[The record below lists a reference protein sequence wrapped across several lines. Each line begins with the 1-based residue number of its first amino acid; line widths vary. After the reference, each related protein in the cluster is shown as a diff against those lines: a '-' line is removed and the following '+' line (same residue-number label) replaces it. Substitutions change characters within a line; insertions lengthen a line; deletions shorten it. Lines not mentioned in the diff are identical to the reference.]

1 MHDIAGAD
9 VAPVTPQAP
18 MSASSSAGSERT
30 VPDGTV
36 AWFDPVSG
44 IAGDMALGALLDAG
58 ADLEFVIEQLQTL
71 GVDGWQLS
79 TERVRR
85 NELAA
90 TRAVVDAP
98 EGHHHRR
105 WRHIR
110 ELLEGA
116 SLEDRIR
123 GRALAAFE
131 ALAVAE
137 GQVHGVP
144 PDDVHFHEVGA
155 LDAIVDIV
163 GVCAAL
169 ESLGVDEVA
178 CGPVAVGK
186 GTIHAAHG
194 VLPNPPPAVGYLLA
208 GHPVVGVDIDME
220 LTTPTGAAIVAALAS
235 TFGPVPP
242 MTLTSVGF
250 GAGTRELP
258 GRPNVTG
265 VLIGT
270 ATVSDGSG
278 SSGGESGA
286 SAERAEAGGP
296 AAALGTSMSA
306 VAGAESTSEL
316 VELATNLDDVS
327 GELLGHAIDEL
338 LAAGALDAWAVPIVM
353 KHGRPAHT
361 LMALCSADEVTALG
375 DLMAR
380 LTGTLGLRA
389 RTVVRTALE
398 RHVSTVHVDGQT
410 IRVKHG
416 PYRSKPEW
424 ADVVAAAEALD
435 RTPADVARAAG
446 TSEPRNREADAP

>member
-1 MHDIAGAD
+1 MHDIAAAD
-9 VAPVTPQAP
+9 APSVTPQAP
-18 MSASSSAGSERT
+18 VAASSSAGGERSA
-30 VPDGTV
+30 PDGTV

-58 ADLEFVIEQLQTL
+58 ADLDSVIEQLQTL

-79 TERVRR
+79 AERVRR

-110 ELLEGA
+110 ELLESAPLG
-116 SLEDRIR
+116 DRIR

-144 PDDVHFHEVGA
+144 PDEVHFHEVGA

-242 MTLTSVGF
+242 MTVTGVGF

-270 ATVSDGSG
+270 RATEVSRTD
-278 SSGGESGA
+278 
-286 SAERAEAGGP
+286 AGL
-296 AAALGTSMSA
+296 AATMAA
-306 VAGAESTSEL
+306 IEGAESTEEL

-327 GELLGHAIDEL
+327 GELLGHAIEEL

-353 KHGRPAHT
+353 KQGRPAHT
-361 LMALCSADEVTALG
+361 LMALCSTSDVAALS
-375 DLMAR
+375 DLITR

-398 RHVSTVHVDGQT
+398 RHVSTVHVDGQAM
-410 IRVKHG
+410 RVKHG
-416 PYRSKPEW
+416 PHRSKPEW
-424 ADVVAAAEALD
+424 ADVVAAAKALG
-435 RTPADVARAAG
+435 RTPADVAREAS
-446 TSEPRNREADAP
+446 TSEPRTGESDAP

>member
-1 MHDIAGAD
+1 MARPSTAG
-9 VAPVTPQAP
+9 
-18 MSASSSAGSERT
+18 GERT
-30 VPDGTV
+30 VPGGTV

-58 ADLEFVIEQLQTL
+58 ADLEFVIERLQTL
-71 GVDGWQLS
+71 GVDGWRLS
-79 TERVRR
+79 AERVRR

-110 ELLEGA
+110 ELLERA
-116 SLEDRIR
+116 PLEDRIR

-144 PDDVHFHEVGA
+144 PDEVHFHEVGA

-169 ESLGVDEVA
+169 ESLGVDEIA

-194 VLPNPPPAVGYLLA
+194 VLPNPPPAVGYLLS

-235 TFGPVPP
+235 VFGPVPP

-250 GAGTRELP
+250 GAGTRDLP

-270 ATVSDGSG
+270 PATETSHPDTGLDGSM
-278 SSGGESGA
+278 
-286 SAERAEAGGP
+286 
-296 AAALGTSMSA
+296 AAIDGT
-306 VAGAESTSEL
+306 ETTTEL
-316 VELATNLDDVS
+316 VELATNLDDVT

-353 KHGRPAHT
+353 KHGRPANT

-398 RHVSTVHVDGQT
+398 RHISTVDVDGQT

-416 PYRSKPEW
+416 PHRSKPEW
-424 ADVVAAAEALD
+424 ADVVAAAEALG
-435 RTPADVARAAG
+435 RAPADVAREAS
-446 TSEPRNREADAP
+446 TSEQCNPD

>member
-1 MHDIAGAD
+1 MHDIAAAD
-9 VAPVTPQAP
+9 TSPVTPHAP
-18 MSASSSAGSERT
+18 TAASSSAGAERSA
-30 VPDGTV
+30 PDGTV

-58 ADLEFVIEQLQTL
+58 ADLEFVIEQLQML

-79 TERVRR
+79 AERVQR

-110 ELLEGA
+110 ELLERA

-144 PDDVHFHEVGA
+144 PDEVHFHEVGA

-169 ESLGVDEVA
+169 ESLGIDEVA

-208 GHPVVGVDIDME
+208 GRPVVGVDVDME

-235 TFGPVPP
+235 VFGPVPP
-242 MTLTSVGF
+242 MTVTGVGF

-270 ATVSDGSG
+270 RTTEVSRTDAGLAAT
-278 SSGGESGA
+278 
-286 SAERAEAGGP
+286 
-296 AAALGTSMSA
+296 MSA
-306 VAGAESTSEL
+306 IEGAESTAEL

-327 GELLGHAIDEL
+327 GELLGHAIEEL

-398 RHVSTVHVDGQT
+398 RHISTVDVDGQT

-416 PYRSKPEW
+416 PHRSKPEW
-424 ADVVAAAEALD
+424 ADVVAAAKALD

>member
-1 MHDIAGAD
+1 MHDIAAAD
-9 VAPVTPQAP
+9 ASSVTPQAP
-18 MSASSSAGSERT
+18 VAASSSADGERSA
-30 VPDGTV
+30 PDGTV

-58 ADLEFVIEQLQTL
+58 ADLAFVVEQLQTL

-79 TERVRR
+79 AERVRR

-110 ELLEGA
+110 ELLESA
-116 SLEDRIR
+116 PLEDRIR

-144 PDDVHFHEVGA
+144 PDEVHFHEVGA

-208 GHPVVGVDIDME
+208 GHPVVGVDVDME

-242 MTLTSVGF
+242 MTVTGVGF

-265 VLIGT
+265 VLIGARANEVSST
-270 ATVSDGSG
+270 DAGLAATM
-278 SSGGESGA
+278 
-286 SAERAEAGGP
+286 
-296 AAALGTSMSA
+296 AAIE
-306 VAGAESTSEL
+306 GAESTEEL

-327 GELLGHAIDEL
+327 GELLGHAIEEL

-361 LMALCSADEVTALG
+361 LMALCNASDVTALG
-375 DLMAR
+375 DLMAG

-398 RHVSTVHVDGQT
+398 RHTSTVDVDGQA

-416 PYRSKPEW
+416 PHRNKPEW
-424 ADVVAAAEALD
+424 SDVVAAANALA
-435 RTPADVARAAG
+435 RTPAEIA
-446 TSEPRNREADAP
+446 REAITRAQHNRN

>member
-1 MHDIAGAD
+1 MRDSGAAD
-9 VAPVTPQAP
+9 TSPVTPHAP
-18 MSASSSAGSERT
+18 MAGSSSADGERG
-30 VPDGTV
+30 PPRGTV

-58 ADLEFVIEQLQTL
+58 ADLEFVIDQLRLL
-71 GVDGWQLS
+71 GVGGWQLS
-79 TERVRR
+79 AERVRR

-98 EGHHHRR
+98 EAHHHRR
-105 WRHIR
+105 WRDIR
-110 ELLEGA
+110 ALLEGA
-116 SLEDRIR
+116 PLEDRVR

-137 GQVHGVP
+137 GMVHGVA
-144 PDDVHFHEVGA
+144 PDEVHFHEVGA

-163 GVCAAL
+163 GVSAAL

-186 GTIHAAHG
+186 GTINAAHG
-194 VLPNPPPAVGYLLA
+194 VLPNPPPAVAHLLA
-208 GHPVVGVDIDME
+208 GHPVVGVDVDVE

-235 TFGPVPP
+235 QFGPVPP

-250 GAGTRELP
+250 GAGTRDLP

-270 ATVSDGSG
+270 AAAADGSA
-278 SSGGESGA
+278 SPDSESGGSGESI
-286 SAERAEAGGP
+286 ERAMPGRP
-296 AAALGTSMSA
+296 AAALGSAMSA
-306 VAGAESTSEL
+306 VTGADVTVEL

-338 LAAGALDAWAVPIVM
+338 LAAGALDAWAIPIVM
-353 KHGRPAHT
+353 KLGRPAHT
-361 LMALCSADEVTALG
+361 LMALCNADEVTALG
-375 DLMAR
+375 DVMAR

-389 RTVVRTALE
+389 RTVVRTALG
-398 RHVSTVHVDGQT
+398 RHVSTVHVDGQA

-416 PYRSKPEW
+416 PHRSKPEW
-424 ADVVAAAEALD
+424 SDVVAAAKALG
-435 RTPADVARAAG
+435 RTPADVARQAS
-446 TSEPRNREADAP
+446 TREPGDRD

>member
-1 MHDIAGAD
+1 M
-9 VAPVTPQAP
+9 
-18 MSASSSAGSERT
+18 
-30 VPDGTV
+30 

-79 TERVRR
+79 AERVRR

-116 SLEDRIR
+116 PLEDRVR

-144 PDDVHFHEVGA
+144 PDEVHFHEVGA

-169 ESLGVDEVA
+169 QSLAVDEVA

-208 GHPVVGVDIDME
+208 GHPVVGVDVDVE

-235 TFGPVPP
+235 RFGPVPP

-250 GAGTRELP
+250 GAGTRDLP

-270 ATVSDGSG
+270 AAAASEPDASDGQVG
-278 SSGGESGA
+278 YG
-286 SAERAEAGGP
+286 RP
-296 AAALGTSMSA
+296 ALSLGTAMSA
-306 VAGAESTSEL
+306 VAGADVTEEL
-316 VELATNLDDVS
+316 VELATNLDDVT
-327 GELLGHAIDEL
+327 GELLGYAIDEL

-353 KHGRPAHT
+353 KQGRPAHT
-361 LMALCSADEVTALG
+361 LMALCNAGDVTAVG

-389 RTVVRTALE
+389 RPVVRTALG
-398 RHVSTVHVDGQT
+398 RHVSTVHVDGQA

-416 PYRSKPEW
+416 PHRSKPEW
-424 ADVVAAAEALD
+424 SDVVAAAQALD
-435 RTPADVARAAG
+435 RTPAEVAREASTAESSG
-446 TSEPRNREADAP
+446 EQRNRG

>member
-208 GHPVVGVDIDME
+208 GHPVVGVDVDME
-220 LTTPTGAAIVAALAS
+220 LTTPTGAAILAALAS

-242 MTLTSVGF
+242 MTVTGVGF

-270 ATVSDGSG
+270 RATEVSRTD
-278 SSGGESGA
+278 
-286 SAERAEAGGP
+286 AGL
-296 AAALGTSMSA
+296 AATMTAIG
-306 VAGAESTSEL
+306 GAESTEEL

-327 GELLGHAIDEL
+327 GELLGHAIEEL

-398 RHVSTVHVDGQT
+398 RHVSTVHVDGQA

-416 PYRSKPEW
+416 PHRSKPEW
-424 ADVVAAAEALD
+424 ADVVAAAEELG
-435 RTPADVARAAG
+435 RTPADVAR
-446 TSEPRNREADAP
+446 EASALAENGNS

>member
-1 MHDIAGAD
+1 M
-9 VAPVTPQAP
+9 
-18 MSASSSAGSERT
+18 
-30 VPDGTV
+30 

-58 ADLEFVIEQLQTL
+58 ADLEFVIEQVQTL
-71 GVDGWQLS
+71 GVDGWQLGA
-79 TERVRR
+79 ERVLR

-90 TRAVVDAP
+90 TRAIVDAP

-105 WRHIR
+105 WRDIR
-110 ELLEGA
+110 VLLEDA
-116 SLEDRIR
+116 PLEDRIR
-123 GRALAAFE
+123 SRALAAFE

-137 GQVHGVP
+137 GLVHGVA

-186 GTIHAAHG
+186 GTINAAHG
-194 VLPNPPPAVGYLLA
+194 VLPNPPPAVAYLLA
-208 GHPVVGVDIDME
+208 GHPVVGVDVDME

-235 TFGPVPP
+235 VFGPVPP

-250 GAGTRELP
+250 GAGTRDLP

-270 ATVSDGSG
+270 AAAVSVPDGSG
-278 SSGGESGA
+278 RQ
-286 SAERAEAGGP
+286 AEP
-296 AAALGTSMSA
+296 ANPALSLGTAMAA
-306 VAGAESTSEL
+306 VAGAESTTEL

-327 GELLGHAIDEL
+327 GELLGHAIEEL

-353 KHGRPAHT
+353 KQGRPAHT
-361 LMALCSADEVTALG
+361 LMVLCNTGDVTVLG

-398 RHVSTVHVDGQT
+398 RHTSTVDVDGHS

-416 PYRSKPEW
+416 PHRSKPEW
-424 ADVVAAAEALD
+424 SDVVAAAEALD
-435 RTPADVARAAG
+435 RTPADVARQAS
-446 TSEPRNREADAP
+446 TREPGNHD

>member
-1 MHDIAGAD
+1 MHDIAAAD
-9 VAPVTPQAP
+9 VSPVTPQAP
-18 MSASSSAGSERT
+18 VAASSSAGGERSAR
-30 VPDGTV
+30 DGTV

-79 TERVRR
+79 AERVRR

-110 ELLEGA
+110 ELLA
-116 SLEDRIR
+116 SATLEDRVR

-144 PDDVHFHEVGA
+144 PDEVHFHEVGA

-235 TFGPVPP
+235 MFGPVPP
-242 MTLTSVGF
+242 MTVTGVGF

-270 ATVSDGSG
+270 RATEVSRTD
-278 SSGGESGA
+278 
-286 SAERAEAGGP
+286 AGL
-296 AAALGTSMSA
+296 AATMAAIG
-306 VAGAESTSEL
+306 GAESTEEL
-316 VELATNLDDVS
+316 VELATNLDDVT
-327 GELLGHAIDEL
+327 GELLGHAIEEL

-361 LMALCSADEVTALG
+361 LMALCSAGDVTALG
-375 DLMAR
+375 DLMVR

-398 RHVSTVHVDGQT
+398 RHISTVHVDGQA

-416 PYRSKPEW
+416 PHRSKPEW
-424 ADVVAAAEALD
+424 ADVVAAAKALD
-435 RTPADVARAAG
+435 RTPADVAREAG

>member
-1 MHDIAGAD
+1 MHDIAAAD
-9 VAPVTPQAP
+9 TSPVTPHAP
-18 MSASSSAGSERT
+18 MAGSSSAGGEQSA
-30 VPDGTV
+30 PDGTV

-58 ADLEFVIEQLQTL
+58 ADLEFVIERLQTL

-79 TERVRR
+79 AERVRR

-110 ELLEGA
+110 ELLESA
-116 SLEDRIR
+116 PLEDRIR

-144 PDDVHFHEVGA
+144 PDEVHFHEVGA

-208 GHPVVGVDIDME
+208 GHPVVGVDVDME

-242 MTLTSVGF
+242 MTVTGVGF

-265 VLIGT
+265 VLIGARATEVSRTDAGLAATMT
-270 ATVSDGSG
+270 AI
-278 SSGGESGA
+278 E
-286 SAERAEAGGP
+286 
-296 AAALGTSMSA
+296 
-306 VAGAESTSEL
+306 GAESTEEL
-316 VELATNLDDVS
+316 VELATNLDDVT
-327 GELLGHAIDEL
+327 GELLGHAIEEL

-361 LMALCSADEVTALG
+361 LMALCSAGEVTALG

-398 RHVSTVHVDGQT
+398 RHISTVDVDGQA
-410 IRVKHG
+410 IRVKQG
-416 PYRSKPEW
+416 PHRSKPEW

-435 RTPADVARAAG
+435 RAPADVAREAS
-446 TSEPRNREADAP
+446 TSEPRTGESDAP

>member
-1 MHDIAGAD
+1 MHDIAAAD
-9 VAPVTPQAP
+9 ASSVTPQAP
-18 MSASSSAGSERT
+18 VAASSSADGERSA
-30 VPDGTV
+30 PDGTV

-58 ADLEFVIEQLQTL
+58 ADLAFVIEQLQTL

-79 TERVRR
+79 AERVRR

-110 ELLEGA
+110 ELLESA
-116 SLEDRIR
+116 PLEDRIR

-144 PDDVHFHEVGA
+144 PDEVHFHEVGA

-208 GHPVVGVDIDME
+208 GHPVVGVDVDME

-242 MTLTSVGF
+242 MTVTGVGF

-265 VLIGT
+265 VLIGARANEVSRT
-270 ATVSDGSG
+270 DAGLAATM
-278 SSGGESGA
+278 
-286 SAERAEAGGP
+286 
-296 AAALGTSMSA
+296 AAIE
-306 VAGAESTSEL
+306 GAESTEEL

-327 GELLGHAIDEL
+327 GELLGHAIEEL

-361 LMALCSADEVTALG
+361 LMALCNASDVTALG
-375 DLMAR
+375 DLMAG

-398 RHVSTVHVDGQT
+398 RHTSTVDVDGQA

-416 PYRSKPEW
+416 PHRNKPEW
-424 ADVVAAAEALD
+424 SDVVAAANALA
-435 RTPADVARAAG
+435 RTPAEIA
-446 TSEPRNREADAP
+446 REAITRAQHNRN

>member
-1 MHDIAGAD
+1 MSSDAG
-9 VAPVTPQAP
+9 
-18 MSASSSAGSERT
+18 
-30 VPDGTV
+30 GTV

-58 ADLEFVIEQLQTL
+58 ADLEYVTEQLQTL
-71 GVDGWQLS
+71 GVDGWQLGA
-79 TERVRR
+79 ERVQR

-98 EGHHHRR
+98 EAHHHRR

-110 ELLEGA
+110 ELLGGA
-116 SLEDRIR
+116 PLEDRVR

-137 GQVHGVP
+137 GRVHGVA
-144 PDDVHFHEVGA
+144 PDEVHFHEVGA

-194 VLPNPPPAVGYLLA
+194 VLPNPPPAVSYLLA

-235 TFGPVPP
+235 QFGPVPP

-250 GAGTRELP
+250 GAGTRDLP

-270 ATVSDGSG
+270 AAAADGSA
-278 SSGGESGA
+278 SPDSESGESGE
-286 SAERAEAGGP
+286 SIERAKPGRP
-296 AAALGTSMSA
+296 AAAPRSAMSA
-306 VAGAESTSEL
+306 VTGADVTEEL

-353 KHGRPAHT
+353 KLGRPAHT
-361 LMALCSADEVTALG
+361 LMTLCNAGDVTRLG
-375 DLMAR
+375 DVMAR

-398 RHVSTVHVDGQT
+398 RHVSTVHVDGQA

-416 PYRSKPEW
+416 PHRSKPEW
-424 ADVVAAAEALD
+424 SDVVAAARALG
-435 RTPADVARAAG
+435 RTPADVAR
-446 TSEPRNREADAP
+446 EASAS